1 MRVEQLRGEF
11 DVEFD
16 VFAYD
21 LKPGLPPEGLP
32 REQVYAG
39 RVYPAGYVDNMR
51 ETARESGIDMKRPA
65 IIANTRKAHEAT
77 EFARDQG
84 RLAEFHRAVF
94 KAYWEDER
102 NIGDVQVLADVAG
115 SCGLDGAALSEALAD
130 GRYAGRIREQME
142 WGRDVG
148 ISGVPTS
155 IFNERFAVVGAQDYL
170 VFADIAQ
177 RIVSGKL
184 KAEG

>member
-1 MRVEQLRGEF
+1 MRVEQLREEF

-16 VFAYD
+16 VAAYD

-32 REQVYAG
+32 RKQVYAG
-39 RVYPAGYVDNMR
+39 RVYPPGYVDSMR

-77 EFARDQG
+77 EYARDHG
-84 RLAEFHRAVF
+84 RLWEFHRAVF

-102 NIGDVQVLADVAG
+102 DIGDVGVLADVA
-115 SCGLDGAALSEALAD
+115 STCGLDADGLGEALAD
-130 GRYAGRIREQME
+130 GRYGGRVREQME
-142 WGRDVG
+142 WGRAAGVT
-148 ISGVPTS
+148 GVPTT
-155 IFNERFAVVGAQDYL
+155 IFNERFAVVGAQDYE
-170 VFADIAQ
+170 VFADIAR